1 LPREE
6 WAKPRGRKSHR
17 RRCGTGDRGAD
28 VLWPDQAIRG
38 PVARVGPTAV
48 RRRRGGNRVTR
59 TRGRPHGAKEKKPLR
74 TEGRHCMFR
83 PRPHSAPHGG
93 SCRIHR
99 GAASVR
105 SSAAAT
111 ALWSRL
117 GGDQRPAP
125 STTTLETTNGEGS
138 ALIGQRRQLMRRCH
152 AGGNA
157 LSGVGRG
164 AESTM
169 RSQAVTATMIAPA
182 TATACRQPSAGMPTC
197 ARPSA
202 ARYPATAAGTTKR
215 SAITARMRGERSVV
229 KAICPT
235 MRVMLLAIAPTMI
248 AAIGPE
254 PL

>member
-6 WAKPRGRKSHR
+6 WAKLRGRKSHR
-17 RRCGTGDRGAD
+17 RRCGIGDRGAA

-38 PVARVGPTAV
+38 HVARAGPTALS
-48 RRRRGGNRVTR
+48 RRRGGYRRTR
-59 TRGRPHGAKEKKPLR
+59 TRGRPHRAKEKKPLR
-74 TEGRHCMFR
+74 ADGRDSMSR
-83 PRPHSAPHGG
+83 QPARQRPHSG

-99 GAASVR
+99 DAASVR
-105 SSAAAT
+105 ASAAAT
-111 ALWSRL
+111 ALWSRV

-157 LSGVGRG
+157 LSGVGHG

-169 RSQAVTATMIAPA
+169 RAQAVAATAIAPI
-182 TATACRQPSAGMPTC
+182 TAITCRQPSADMPMC

-202 ARYPATAAGTTKR
+202 A
-215 SAITARMRGERSVV
+215 
-229 KAICPT
+229 
-235 MRVMLLAIAPTMI
+235 
-248 AAIGPE
+248 
-254 PL
+254 